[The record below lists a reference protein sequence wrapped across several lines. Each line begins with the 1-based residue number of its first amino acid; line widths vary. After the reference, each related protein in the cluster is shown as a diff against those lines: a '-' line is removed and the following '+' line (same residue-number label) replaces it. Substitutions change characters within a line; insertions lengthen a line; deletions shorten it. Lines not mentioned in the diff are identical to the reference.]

1 MFKDRNEE
9 LQRLE
14 QALLEDEEEEVSLAE
29 EPGEEDESEEYD
41 EEYDEDYEED
51 YDEEDIFPE
60 YDYEDTRAAQDPVA
74 YQHYSNGYRA
84 YNSDDCDEDLDA
96 FSEDVYEAEEE
107 RSNTGLVILACLLAL
122 GILGMVI
129 FMLLCYGGI
138 L

>member
-29 EPGEEDESEEYD
+29 EPGEEDEDLLTEEALD
-41 EEYDEDYEED
+41 ELLEDVAPGKNSVPYQNFSND
-51 YDEEDIFPE
+51 YGHI
-60 YDYEDTRAAQDPVA
+60 
-74 YQHYSNGYRA
+74 
-84 YNSDDCDEDLDA
+84 YNSDIADTDLD
-96 FSEDVYEAEEE
+96 EYCEEVLE
-107 RSNTGLVILACLLAL
+107 EPAPSYTGLVILACLLAL

-129 FMLLCYGGI
+129 FMLLRYGGI